1 MKKRSFFER
10 LTGSM
15 QFDDEEE
22 FEDLEETTSSNRKD
36 IRSITLDDKMPE
48 LQEKKDPDEELFGEL
63 SVDVYQTA
71 NDIIIQTMIA
81 GARPEDIHVS
91 ITPEQVVIKGKREDK
106 RSINDE
112 NFHIRELYWGAFM
125 RIIDLPQEIDPDE
138 AEATEKNGLLTLKLP
153 KFDKIR
159 KTTLK
164 IKSI

>member
-15 QFDDEEE
+15 RFDDEE
-22 FEDLEETTSSNRKD
+22 FEDLEETIVPQKKEL
-36 IRSITLDDKMPE
+36 RSITLDDHIPE
-48 LQEKKDPDEELFGEL
+48 LQEKKDPDEEFFGEL

-81 GARPEDIHVS
+81 GARAEDIHVS
-91 ITPEQVVIKGKREDK
+91 ITPEQVLIKGKREDK

-125 RIIDLPQEIDPDE
+125 RTIDLPQEIDPDE

-153 KFDKIR
+153 KFDKVR